1 LGPEWRNGASAR
13 RKRESIGL
21 LLGLCEVAVRSAL
34 SCHGYPLASI
44 ATAQALN
51 PGSIE
56 ENETMP
62 FHYERLLFDPATVD
76 RLPVAF

>member
-1 LGPEWRNGASAR
+1 MRRTPPEFQITA
-13 RKRESIGL
+13 K
-21 LLGLCEVAVRSAL
+21 VRSAL

-56 ENETMP
+56 ENETMT
-62 FHYERLLFDPATVD
+62 FHYEPLLFDTATFG
-76 RLPVAF
+76 RSQVASRDDNCLEAMSGG

>member
-1 LGPEWRNGASAR
+1 MRRTPPEFQITA
-13 RKRESIGL
+13 K
-21 LLGLCEVAVRSAL
+21 VRSAL

-56 ENETMP
+56 ENETMSYCLRGKP
-62 FHYERLLFDPATVD
+62 KHCGINPCLKWLSHETVQRIPKPD
-76 RLPVAF
+76 ARP